1 MTAAILLVFLLV
13 YLLNLIPA
21 FAPPTWMVFSF
32 IGFRYPHLNVTE
44 LAVVGAV
51 AATLG
56 RATLAKLAR
65 VIVRGRF
72 LSQRT
77 KDNIDSIKQ
86 RLEHRRRLTFGV
98 FLLYAFGPLPS
109 NYLFIAY
116 GLTTMDLSL
125 IVVPFFIGRSISYSF
140 WGVTSSL
147 LARHAGRLLRAH
159 PLGYLSVYF
168 VLTQIFL
175 LYLVYL
181 FTRVDWR
188 CLLDEKKLRLLPRN
202 ARPRAGDP
210 RT

>member
-1 MTAAILLVFLLV
+1 MNGAILLVFLIV

-32 IGFRYPHLNVTE
+32 IGFRYPHLHVTA

-56 RATLAKLAR
+56 RATLAKLSR
-65 VIVRGRF
+65 VIVRQRF

-86 RLEHRRRLTFGV
+86 RLEHRRKFTFGV

-140 WGVTSSL
+140 WGVTSAYL
-147 LARHAGRLLRAH
+147 GRHAGRILGAH
-159 PLGYLSVYF
+159 PLGYLSIYF
-168 VLTQIFL
+168 VFTQIFL

-181 FTRVDWR
+181 FTRIDWR
-188 CLLDEKKLRLLPRN
+188 CLLDEKRLRLLPRN